1 MPLITGRPLGTD
13 PYCLVRLDGVAHDDC
28 ALMKCTRKPVVRPS
42 VCKERRSVREVVAIL
57 MVNVMLSSRDGR
69 INRSIDLASPGSDV
83 EERERYGVRIKEVV
97 ASCLPQKTAITLLAR
112 AARFSPR
119 LAQQNL

>member
-28 ALMKCTRKPVVRPS
+28 ALIKCTRKPVVRPS

-69 INRSIDLASPGSDV
+69 TNLSILLV
-83 EERERYGVRIKEVV
+83 QEVMWKKENDMEYESRRLLLLV
-97 ASCLPQKTAITLLAR
+97 CLK
-112 AARFSPR
+112 R
-119 LAQQNL
+119 LR